1 MKILIDNYSSLTTTE
16 PMYLDTCLNQTQ
28 GSVQSI
34 LWNTSQVSAFDAID
48 KVNPDVILLSSVS
61 RSVPDVVKYLKQSAH
76 KIDLVLNTTQLK
88 NEEIEKLE
96 SYLTENNVKPLCF
109 IDNSYFSKKSK
120 TKLNTLYPAAD
131 LFVNHNVQFYNLQAA
146 ILTNSTSN
154 VDLVKEQ
161 SSAYETYHK
170 FMLSQETSDEF
181 DKNMSLFE
189 FNKISNNYANVVI
202 VGDIDF
208 VFSQVFFDN
217 LLRSNKVLV
226 KTKDT
231 EKYNKILI
239 DLFNQEE
246 TEDISS
252 LLKKQ
257 VMKKHTCYNRATRLL
272 RMLKCEN
279 AAAILESA
287 RESA

>member
-1 MKILIDNYSSLTTTE
+1 MKILIDNYSSLTSTE

-28 GSVQSI
+28 GSVQSV
-34 LWNTSQVSAFDAID
+34 LWNNSQISAFDAID
-48 KVNPDVILLSSVS
+48 KINPDVILLNSVS
-61 RSVPDVVKYLKQSAH
+61 RSVPDVVKYLKQSNH
-76 KIDLVLNTTQLK
+76 KIDLVLNTTQLT

-96 SYLTENNVKPLCF
+96 NYLTENKIKPLCF

-131 LFVNHNVQFYNLQAA
+131 LFVSQNSQFYDLQAA
-146 ILTNSTSN
+146 ILTNSTN
-154 VDLVKEQ
+154 DTDLVKEQ
-161 SSAYETYHK
+161 TSAYDTYHK
-170 FMLSQETSDEF
+170 LMISQETSDEF

-189 FNKISNNYANVVI
+189 FNKISNNYENVII
-202 VGDIDF
+202 VGNIDF
-208 VFSQVFFDN
+208 VFSQVFFDS

-272 RMLKCEN
+272 RMLNCEN
-279 AAAILESA
+279 AATILESA
-287 RESA
+287 REAI